1 MRPGSLA
8 ALLLAGTAGVVLV
21 SSVAFA
27 PAARAQEAGGGL
39 LSATISERFEVN
51 SNYGLDDPSPGTSYF
66 ADTRFSLGY
75 LNETPTQTFGL
86 GFSTGARALWEADE
100 DFEWTLASPT
110 GANLNY
116 ANEWASGNFDAGF
129 RYRQR
134 QVNLTRSDDDFIVDD
149 EPLPD
154 DLTQFQ
160 DDTREHRFDANLG
173 VEFATDSP
181 SSYALTF
188 DATNIDYED
197 VSANRV
203 PRYTLEGGGAW
214 RLRMSPVISSQVY
227 ADYSFYSAD
236 DDEQTEIRR
245 SEIGAGVVYDPSE
258 NLEVSGGLGYAQ
270 RERTELVGADRETT
284 QDDSGPSLRGEIA
297 YTTANLTLGGEAVLS
312 SAAPETRLNATFR
325 ASYALPRGRVNGRV
339 FQRYTGT
346 STGGQEARITG
357 FNIGIVRDITSVS
370 DIGFD
375 FGYAT
380 QVDVDDDDE
389 VSDPDIDRA
398 TFTATYSHALTDAV
412 FADVGY
418 RFRTRDEDP
427 DSAQSH
433 AVFLEL
439 GRTFETRP

>member
-1 MRPGSLA
+1 MRLGSLA
-8 ALLLAGTAGVVLV
+8 ALLLAGTASVVFV
-21 SSVAFA
+21 PVVFA
-27 PAARAQEAGGGL
+27 PVALAQEGGAV

-66 ADTRFSLGY
+66 ADTRLSVGY
-75 LNETPTQTFGL
+75 LNETPTQIFGL
-86 GFSTGARALWEADE
+86 GFSTGARALWEAEE
-100 DFEWTLASPT
+100 DFEFTLASPT
-110 GANLNY
+110 GATLDY
-116 ANEWASGNFDAGF
+116 ENEWASGNFDAGF

-134 QVNLTRSDDDFIVDD
+134 QVNLTRSFDDFIGDD
-149 EPLPD
+149 EEPLPD

-160 DDTREHRFDANLG
+160 DDTREHRYDANLG

-181 SSYALTF
+181 SSYELTF

-203 PRYTLEGGGAW
+203 PRYTIESGAAW
-214 RLRMSPVISSQVY
+214 RLRMSSVISGQVY
-227 ADYSFYSAD
+227 ADYLFYSAD
-236 DDEQTEIRR
+236 DDEETEIRR
-245 SEIGAGVVYDPSE
+245 SEIGAGAIYAPSE

-297 YTTANLTLGGEAVLS
+297 YTTASLTLGGEAVLS

-339 FQRYTGT
+339 YQRYTGT

-370 DIGFD
+370 NVGFN

-398 TFTATYSHALTDAV
+398 NFTATYSHALTDAV
-412 FADVGY
+412 FADIGY
-418 RFRTRDEDP
+418 RYRSRDEEP
-427 DSAQSH
+427 DSADSH
-433 AVFLEL
+433 AVFLEI